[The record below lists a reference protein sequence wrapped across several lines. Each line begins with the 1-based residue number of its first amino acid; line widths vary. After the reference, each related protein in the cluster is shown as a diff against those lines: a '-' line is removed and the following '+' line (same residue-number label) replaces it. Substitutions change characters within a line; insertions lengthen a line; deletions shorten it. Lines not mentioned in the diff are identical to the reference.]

1 MQGVARRCDW
11 PSTDGSQYA
20 ATDGHSNA
28 VIAGGS
34 TARRA
39 GRSTLQSRVQVEIM
53 NRRTRSQNQNQGEP
67 PRPTRNIS
75 GPQSALTDFLASHNI
90 SARQIRDEAE
100 ARRAEANRRASRN
113 GDTSPVDQAE
123 AIVVESSAA
132 AEQSS
137 ARNGAE
143 TRGSS
148 KRKRMEKRTI
158 EKIKAS
164 KSFKRHKKHDFD
176 DSDDDEIA
184 RAIFQAHHAP
194 LPGQME
200 NCAIC
205 DKRFTVTPYSVAGPD
220 GSGLLCAPC
229 GREMAKERQG
239 LQPKKKPR
247 KQTGGVGSRRS
258 MQSRI
263 LDGDVG
269 TKSLATLCVQTL
281 AKNVDMAESLGDLPE
296 HLVDKIARI
305 FSKRRLLRPETLP
318 LFAQPTTESIKI
330 YDGANLGVQ
339 DLIRIFQVC
348 PNLRRF
354 KARSAVQFKDEV
366 MDYLLSRDIALE
378 SFYLHG
384 ANLLS
389 EKKWHQFF
397 KEKGKLLKSVQVYYT
412 DKHFGDD
419 TVDVLATHCPNL
431 SRLKIENNQKLT
443 QKGVE
448 SIGNLSALEHVG
460 LQLQHPL
467 SSKSVASVVS
477 RIGPHLKTLSLKI
490 VPEADD
496 DVLRAIHQSC
506 RILQKL
512 RITESEAMTDQGFT
526 DLFKDWANPPLQ
538 QVDLQKCRHVDAS
551 HPRNN
556 DDNVG
561 LCSEGFKALMAHSG
575 SKLVDVNVHACRH
588 ISQQAFEQVFNE
600 TAVYPELRRLEI
612 SFCEEVNDF
621 VLGCIFRSCPKIRE
635 VNVFGCMK
643 VKAVRVPRGTI
654 LVGVPNAQGMVTEG
668 MD

>member
-1 MQGVARRCDW
+1 M
-11 PSTDGSQYA
+11 
-20 ATDGHSNA
+20 
-28 VIAGGS
+28 
-34 TARRA
+34 
-39 GRSTLQSRVQVEIM
+39 
-53 NRRTRSQNQNQGEP
+53 
-67 PRPTRNIS
+67 
-75 GPQSALTDFLASHNI
+75 
-90 SARQIRDEAE
+90 
-100 ARRAEANRRASRN
+100 
-113 GDTSPVDQAE
+113 
-123 AIVVESSAA
+123 
-132 AEQSS
+132 EQ
-137 ARNGAE
+137 
-143 TRGSS
+143 
-148 KRKRMEKRTI
+148 KTI

-164 KSFKRHKKHDFD
+164 KSFKRRRKHDID
-176 DSDDDEIA
+176 GSDDDDEIA
-184 RAIFQAHHAP
+184 RAIFEARHAP

-200 NCAIC
+200 NCGIC

-220 GSGLLCAPC
+220 GGLLCAPC

-239 LQPKKKPR
+239 LQSKKKPR

-258 MQSRI
+258 IQSRI

-269 TKSLATLCVQTL
+269 TKSLATLCVQTM
-281 AKNVDMAESLGDLPE
+281 AKNVNMAESLGDLPE

-318 LFAQPTTESIKI
+318 LFAQPTTENIKI

-339 DLIRIFQVC
+339 DYMSIFQMC
-348 PNLRRF
+348 PNLRQF

-389 EKKWHQFF
+389 EQKWHELF
-397 KEKGKLLKSVQVYYT
+397 EKKGTSLKGVQVYYT

-419 TVDVLATHCPNL
+419 TVDVMATHCPNL
-431 SRLKIENNQKLT
+431 SRLKIEHNQKLT

-448 SIGNLSALEHVG
+448 AIGNLSALEYVG

-467 SSKSVASVVS
+467 SSTSLSSVVS
-477 RIGPHLKTLSLKI
+477 KIGSHLKTLSFKI
-490 VPEADD
+490 VPQADD
-496 DVLRAIHQSC
+496 DVLQAIHESC
-506 RILQKL
+506 RMLQKL
-512 RITESEAMTDQGFT
+512 RITESETMTDQGFT
-526 DLFKDWANPPLQ
+526 KLFTDWENPPLQ
-538 QVDLQKCRHVDAS
+538 QVDLQKCRHIDAV
-551 HPRNN
+551 HPRDN

-588 ISQQAFEQVFNE
+588 ISQQAFEQVFHE

-621 VLGCIFRSCPKIRE
+621 VLGCIFRSCPKMKE

-643 VKAVRVPRGTI
+643 VKDVRVPRGTI
-654 LVGVPNAQGMVTEG
+654 LVGVPNAQGMVMEG